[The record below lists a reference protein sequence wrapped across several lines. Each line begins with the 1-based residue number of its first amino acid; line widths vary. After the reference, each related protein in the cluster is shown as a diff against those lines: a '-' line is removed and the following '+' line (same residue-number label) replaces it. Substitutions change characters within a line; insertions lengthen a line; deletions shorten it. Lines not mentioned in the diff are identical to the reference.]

1 MDDSSLCPILVI
13 HLPLPTAEISTIENI
28 ASKLAYRFVLLSLPY
43 RKRKQK
49 LRNKLGYHGYPLK

>member
-43 RKRKQK
+43 RKNK
-49 LRNKLGYHGYPLK
+49 LRNQLGYHGYPLK

>member
-43 RKRKQK
+43 RKRKHK
-49 LRNKLGYHGYPLK
+49 LRNQLGYHGYPLK